1 MPTYTYKR
9 EDGSVFEI
17 EQRITADALET
28 CPTTGQPVTRVIT
41 GGSGLVFKGSGFYL
55 TDYARKSSSG
65 GPNGE
70 ASEGKTASK
79 SDGGESS
86 SKGSTDSAGSTSDSK
101 TSSSSKSSSETKAS
115 SAGKSSSSGKGSGGA
130 KAK

>member
-55 TDYARKSSSG
+55 TDYARAG
-65 GPNGE
+65 
-70 ASEGKTASK
+70 
-79 SDGGESS
+79 S
-86 SKGSTDSAGSTSDSK
+86 SKGGDTGSGASK
-101 TSSSSKSSSETKAS
+101 GEKKAESKSESKESKPAS
-115 SAGKSSSSGKGSGGA
+115 KDTSA
-130 KAK
+130 KAKPSKD